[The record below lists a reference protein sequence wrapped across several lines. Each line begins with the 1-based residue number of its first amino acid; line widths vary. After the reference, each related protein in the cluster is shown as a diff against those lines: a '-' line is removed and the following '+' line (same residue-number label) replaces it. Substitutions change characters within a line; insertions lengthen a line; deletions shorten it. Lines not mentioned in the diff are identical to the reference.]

1 MSITSTSRF
10 FHVSEVSVFCCLTNS
25 IRPEGCR
32 EYMHRSLSL
41 GSGRDG
47 SCGGANIS
55 EMDNAQKKSK
65 NGGKFLSWG
74 NPHSAE
80 IHTHSQFKK
89 FLHIH
94 FYIIWSY
101 KPCFHMYTKISH
113 ISYRSCQE
121 RLRGKVPDHDL
132 SNLPKSDIP
141 VWFYEYFWVKSYKF
155 HKKMISSA
163 NIFKFSSQIRKTGSQ
178 WFNSLSKISH

>member
-55 EMDNAQKKSK
+55 EMDNAQKKVQKMGENFYPEGTLIPQRFTLIPNSK
-65 NGGKFLSWG
+65 SFFTS
-74 NPHSAE
+74 
-80 IHTHSQFKK
+80 
-89 FLHIH
+89 
-94 FYIIWSY
+94 
-101 KPCFHMYTKISH
+101 IS
-113 ISYRSCQE
+113 I
-121 RLRGKVPDHDL
+121 
-132 SNLPKSDIP
+132 
-141 VWFYEYFWVKSYKF
+141 
-155 HKKMISSA
+155 
-163 NIFKFSSQIRKTGSQ
+163 
-178 WFNSLSKISH
+178 

>member
-55 EMDNAQKKSK
+55 KTDNAGKKSPK
-65 NGGKFLSWG
+65 MGKKCLPWG

-80 IHTHSQFKK
+80 ILTRSPFKK
-89 FLHIH
+89 
-94 FYIIWSY
+94 
-101 KPCFHMYTKISH
+101 CFFTSIPTKS
-113 ISYRSCQE
+113 
-121 RLRGKVPDHDL
+121 DL
-132 SNLPKSDIP
+132 TSPASTCIPKSPIYLIDHVKKDWGEKFLIMIYP
-141 VWFYEYFWVKSYKF
+141 TCQIGIFMSDFTSIFWSNP
-155 HKKMISSA
+155 I
-163 NIFKFSSQIRKTGSQ
+163 
-178 WFNSLSKISH
+178 NSKRTR